1 MKNKKIVMIP
11 GPTPVLRSIQ
21 NQMGRE
27 ICSFKDPEF
36 IDDFKE
42 LIADLKEVF
51 EVEGEVF
58 VVAGTGTMA
67 MEMAVANVTKEND
80 NILVV
85 SNGYFGDRFVEL
97 CERKRLNVDV
107 LSAEW
112 GSRVSLEEIEE
123 KLKSKNYKAITV
135 THVDTSTGV
144 AAQIEEIGELLKKYE
159 DTIYI
164 VDGVCATAGEK
175 EYMTRFNIDVLFT
188 GSQKAFGVS
197 PGLAILFAGEKALK
211 RRKELGTIKEY
222 YIDFDKWLPIMK
234 DPTKYFGTPPI
245 NLIWALKESVKVIKE
260 EGIENRYKR
269 HIKDAEYIQNK
280 LIDMGFDILA
290 KEDCRAAT
298 LSNVVYP
305 KNIKDAEFRS
315 VLAEEG
321 IVVAGGLG
329 PYAGKLFR
337 LGHMGNIDQHIIY
350 STLGAIERTISKI
363 SE

>member
-1 MKNKKIVMIP
+1 
-11 GPTPVLRSIQ
+11 
-21 NQMGRE
+21 
-27 ICSFKDPEF
+27 
-36 IDDFKE
+36 
-42 LIADLKEVF
+42 
-51 EVEGEVF
+51 
-58 VVAGTGTMA
+58 
-67 MEMAVANVTKEND
+67 
-80 NILVV
+80 
-85 SNGYFGDRFVEL
+85 
-97 CERKRLNVDV
+97 
-107 LSAEW
+107 
-112 GSRVSLEEIEE
+112 
-123 KLKSKNYKAITV
+123 
-135 THVDTSTGV
+135 
-144 AAQIEEIGELLKKYE
+144 
-159 DTIYI
+159 
-164 VDGVCATAGEK
+164 
-175 EYMTRFNIDVLFT
+175 
-188 GSQKAFGVS
+188 
-197 PGLAILFAGEKALK
+197 
-211 RRKELGTIKEY
+211 
-222 YIDFDKWLPIMK
+222 MK

-269 HIKDAEYIQNK
+269 HIKDAEFIQNK